1 MLLQEYYIRHLDA
14 NAATSVADR
23 DRLRRALEAAI
34 QRRHTDV
41 TPRARAL
48 EPHFPSN
55 ISRSRSKQVKAGS

>member
-41 TPRARAL
+41 TPRARSRTAFPF
-48 EPHFPSN
+48 EHFPIKEQTS
-55 ISRSRSKQVKAGS
+55 